1 MNDLISRQAAIE
13 EIKNLKI
20 SVAGKDIFPNE
31 TKETIVKTLDEL
43 QPVTPKEK
51 TGQWIYDGDCIICS
65 KCKKAYDFISVKVG
79 TPYCANCGAKM
90 KRGRSEMNI
99 GKATAIF
106 NDIYQ
111 PGITDIERGE
121 AIKTVVEMDT
131 HNGVTKEAMIQVI
144 KYLWNMVFTEEGG
157 SENEELS

>member
-1 MNDLISRQAAIE
+1 MNA
-13 EIKNLKI
+13 
-20 SVAGKDIFPNE
+20 
-31 TKETIVKTLDEL
+31 
-43 QPVTPKEK
+43 
-51 TGQWIYDGDCIICS
+51 
-65 KCKKAYDFISVKVG
+65 
-79 TPYCANCGAKM
+79 
-90 KRGRSEMNI
+90 

-106 NDIYQ
+106 NDINR

-121 AIKTVVEMDT
+121 AIKAVVEMDT